1 MHPVHAASH
10 TNIGI
15 AVLSGA
21 FGILVA
27 VLLMAGFFLICFFI
41 VNFLTRLIQSVFP
54 TFMTPKRTL
63 EQGES
68 PAEAREANRKI
79 AYDWILEQAR
89 QRRQEVANVSQ
100 AEFGRFKN
108 LVEARLQGKTA
119 IGVGEVTTEDKKE
132 NEWDLNLLNRAIPI
146 ETKKINR
153 SDNEL
158 RDKAQFSLV
167 TFPEGPKGPPRYLCM
182 KLNSASSASGKGLRV
197 AFADLPQMAIRLD
210 HVSAHRLANM
220 IPNTFVA
227 PINAAARR
235 WIRNTEPLRVKEEL
249 HATAKG

>member
-1 MHPVHAASH
+1 MHPAHAVSH

-21 FGILVA
+21 FGVLIA
-27 VLLMAGFFLICFFI
+27 VLLMGGFFLICLFI
-41 VNFLTRLIQSVFP
+41 VNFLVRVIQSVFP
-54 TFMTPKRTL
+54 TFMTPKRTF

-68 PAEAREANRKI
+68 PEQTRAAARKI
-79 AYDWILEQAR
+79 AYDFVLQEQI
-89 QRRQEVANVSQ
+89 RRRNAVNVSR
-100 AEFGRFKN
+100 AEFGQFKD
-108 LVEARLQGKTA
+108 LIEARLQGKLVTA
-119 IGVGEVTTEDKKE
+119 AGKVTAE
-132 NEWDLNLLNRAIPI
+132 NKNEEEWDLNLLNRAIPI
-146 ETKKINR
+146 ETKKSNR
-153 SDNEL
+153 ADNEL
-158 RDKAQFSLV
+158 KDKAQFSLV

-210 HVSAHRLANM
+210 HVSAHRLAGM

-235 WIRNTEPLRVKEEL
+235 WIRNAEPLKVKEEL